1 MPCQFEV
8 RLKQQVACF
17 DPSATSAEENPATL
31 PKRIVCLTGETLC
44 LLGEDQ
50 RFVGVSLATLSP
62 SRVRDQASLST
73 TVPSRA
79 GAALADG
86 LSELCRL
93 ISETAFQAAGAFR
106 TLPMAA
112 VPPLSPRYDVMR
124 SGRRDPLCTVQG
136 C

>member
-8 RLKQQVACF
+8 RLKQQVARF

-50 RFVGVSLATLSP
+50 RFVGVSGYAVKPCTRS
-62 SRVRDQASLST
+62 SLSDT
-73 TVPSRA
+73 ATVPSRA